1 MHNGELAKKYQVAPL
16 TRKECA
22 TKLRV
27 MYLQSKCC
35 ALGWKHCCI
44 VVIWL
49 NSSISDDLRTNAF
62 STSTKC
68 KSQGKY
74 IFWIC
79 WSSLLRHYKKLGW
92 MYISSLFPSQVP

>member
-1 MHNGELAKKYQVAPL
+1 MHNGELAKKYQVAPS

-44 VVIWL
+44 VV
-49 NSSISDDLRTNAF
+49 
-62 STSTKC
+62 
-68 KSQGKY
+68 
-74 IFWIC
+74 
-79 WSSLLRHYKKLGW
+79 
-92 MYISSLFPSQVP
+92 